1 LMGLIMPK
9 ELLKNYQSHLIVK
22 YKPFLNKNKME
33 KTSGQKIQ
41 LGLFVIIGLFV
52 FVIAIYFIG
61 DKQKMF
67 GKTYH
72 LHSVFNNVNGL
83 QLGNNV
89 RYSGVNVGTVRS
101 IEMINDTTINVDMII
116 DKGNFNFIKKNAIAI
131 IGSDGLV
138 GNKIINI
145 LPGKGDFPSVQAG
158 DQIKSINKVN
168 TDDMLNTLDVTNKNA
183 SQLTLD
189 LLKITKQINAGKG
202 TIGVLIKDSIVA
214 NEIKST
220 ISNLNQTSKGTNQLI
235 HRANQMVNELNQK
248 NNLIGVLKDT
258 LTGAKIKNI
267 ITNIDQLSAKM
278 NVITQNLD
286 KTIVNIKDGKGA
298 LNYLSNDPNLVR
310 KIDSTMTNINGASF
324 RLNENLEALKHNF
337 LFRSYYKNQEKE
349 KIKAQKNISKEVD
362 KKY

>member
-1 LMGLIMPK
+1 
-9 ELLKNYQSHLIVK
+9 
-22 YKPFLNKNKME
+22 ME

-41 LGLFVIIGLFV
+41 LGIFVIIGLFV
-52 FVIAIYFIG
+52 FIIAIYFIG

-72 LHSVFNNVNGL
+72 LHSVFNNINGL

-101 IEMINDTTINVDMII
+101 IEMINDTTIIVDMII
-116 DKGNFNFIKKNAIAI
+116 DKSNFKFIKKNAITI

-145 LPGKGDFPSVQAG
+145 IPGRGDFPSVQAG
-158 DQIKSINKVN
+158 DEIKSINKVN

-189 LLKITKQINAGKG
+189 LLKITKQINDGKG
-202 TIGVLIKDSIVA
+202 TVGMLIKDTIVA
-214 NEIKST
+214 NEIKTT
-220 ISNLNQTSKGTNQLI
+220 ISNLKQTSKGTKELI
-235 HRANQMVNELNQK
+235 HHANQIVVDLNQK
-248 NNLIGVLKDT
+248 NNVIGVLRDST
-258 LTGAKIKNI
+258 TGTKIKNI
-267 ITNIDQLSAKM
+267 INTIDQLSTKI
-278 NVITQNLD
+278 NTITQNLD
-286 KTIVNIKDGKGA
+286 KTILNIKDGKGA
-298 LNYLSNDPNLVR
+298 LNYLSNDPKLVQ
-310 KIDSTMTNINGASF
+310 KIDSTMTNINGASY

-337 LFRSYYKNQEKE
+337 LFRTYFKKQEKE
-349 KIKAQKNISKEVD
+349 KIKAQKNSSKETD